1 MKPQDYSTRTTW
13 RPRAAWYQ
21 RLIWLGVLL
30 RAAHGPLIR
39 RRALHVPYSLGL
51 QPEVTPIDNA
61 ANNVDN
67 TADVDNYAAYRI
79 HDGNH
84 DPRHRS
90 DA

>member
-1 MKPQDYSTRTTW
+1 M
-13 RPRAAWYQ
+13 
-21 RLIWLGVLL
+21 
-30 RAAHGPLIR
+30 
-39 RRALHVPYSLGL
+39 PYSLGL